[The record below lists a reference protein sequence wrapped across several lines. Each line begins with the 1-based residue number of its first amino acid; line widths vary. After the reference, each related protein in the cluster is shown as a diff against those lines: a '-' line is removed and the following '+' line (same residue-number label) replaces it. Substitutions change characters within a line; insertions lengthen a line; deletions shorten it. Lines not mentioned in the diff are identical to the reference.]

1 MNVIEIRRGDTIQ
14 LNLNI
19 TNNGKPFVPENEKI
33 VFSVGRYG
41 KILFSI
47 EAINNVI
54 KIPYE
59 DTSDLEIGK
68 YKFDI
73 RIYNSEKT
81 LVATPVV
88 GEFIVSEVVNDELL

>member
-14 LNLNI
+14 LNLDI

-33 VFSVGRYG
+33 VFSVGRTG
-41 KILFSI
+41 KVIFYI
-47 EAINNVI
+47 EAKNNVI
-54 KIPYE
+54 NISHENTKDMP
-59 DTSDLEIGK
+59 IGD

-73 RIYNSEKT
+73 RIYDESKT

-88 GEFIVSEVVNDELL
+88 GIFRILEVVNDELL